1 MMAAAGMSATR
12 VVWIV
17 AFTAV
22 LWLVLY
28 SPAKTSAERYAEI
41 LSQEHGAYSDALGST
56 VADRMLERLS
66 QLRLVP
72 TLEQAAGGPQPSE
85 TGSPTDRVAN
95 RMAAASHRF
104 FSHRYFRSMDG
115 LVALA
120 AFRASALYELSA
132 AVLVFFAVV
141 LVDAF
146 AVRSAR
152 AAELR
157 GVSAERF
164 RLSELSCILLLA
176 VLFVACFLPM
186 PVPPTAP
193 TLTLLGLTFA
203 LSRLVSSYHRVI

>member
-1 MMAAAGMSATR
+1 MTSAAGTSATR

-41 LSQEHGAYSDALGST
+41 LSQEHDAYSVALGPG
-56 VADRMLERLS
+56 VADRMLERLNRLELIPRIE
-66 QLRLVP
+66 QLAGAPEPVEAGTP
-72 TLEQAAGGPQPSE
+72 TE
-85 TGSPTDRVAN
+85 RVSN
-95 RMAAASHRF
+95 RMSAAAHRF

-120 AFRASALYELSA
+120 AFRAGALYELSGL
-132 AVLVFFAVV
+132 VLVFFAVV
-141 LVDAF
+141 VVDAL

-164 RLSELSCILLLA
+164 RLSELGSILLLA
-176 VLFVACFLPM
+176 ALFVAWFLPM

-193 TLTLLGLTFA
+193 ILALLCLTFS
-203 LSRLVSSYHRVI
+203 LSRMVAAYHRVL